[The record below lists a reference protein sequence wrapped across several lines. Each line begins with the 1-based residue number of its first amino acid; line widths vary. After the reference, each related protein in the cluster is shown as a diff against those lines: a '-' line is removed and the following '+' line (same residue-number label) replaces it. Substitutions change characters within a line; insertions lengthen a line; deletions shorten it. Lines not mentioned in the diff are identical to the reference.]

1 MSKMQA
7 NCRFHIKIQ
16 KLHSNCT
23 QSQKE
28 NAEKPAF
35 ARLFGIVMFIPTR
48 CKPSGFPDIL
58 CTQRYLNH
66 NISSHFTHFPIPNPK
81 IGQELVMIMRTYR
94 ELIFLRHREYPLR
107 TGYPVPLLPQPW
119 SCLKNGPEYP
129 PAE

>member
-48 CKPSGFPDIL
+48 RIKSISKLFCLENIIRGGF
-58 CTQRYLNH
+58 
-66 NISSHFTHFPIPNPK
+66 
-81 IGQELVMIMRTYR
+81 V
-94 ELIFLRHREYPLR
+94 
-107 TGYPVPLLPQPW
+107 
-119 SCLKNGPEYP
+119 
-129 PAE
+129 